1 MNDLPVQPPVA
12 PAPKPVLTEKEKAK
26 RRFAE
31 AAISAVIFHVALAI
45 LAGAI
50 TIAVIV
56 ARPKVTF
63 DAKQPPSIPA
73 RKLEHSIRVKQM
85 KEQVRKPQI
94 LQRLVSQAPSAVALP
109 ELPKMDTPD
118 MKKMRDTPTL
128 NRSANMLG
136 DLGRAGGGLGR
147 GDTGG
152 GGFSDTKFFGE
163 NVRTRA
169 IVVLVDVTSSM
180 YNKGVVEDVKR
191 EAQVMLEGLGPGTK
205 FNLIG
210 FVDGAEAVASQI
222 MFATQENKATAI
234 DWLGKI
240 KMNTQGNKKGW
251 SGSTPHDAIVMAVEM
266 GADTIF
272 LLTDD
277 VPTISEMVNKER
289 VPVESHADDL
299 VDYVKNI
306 ETTTGRSVKI
316 HPIVYKA
323 SSAAGERSKEYWRRI
338 ARLTGGKM
346 QVIE

>member
-1 MNDLPVQPPVA
+1 MAETEHV
-12 PAPKPVLTEKEKAK
+12 PAPVKATPKERAK
-26 RRFAE
+26 KQLAE
-31 AAISAVIFHVALAI
+31 AAISAILFHVGLAV

-56 ARPKVTF
+56 SRPAVTF
-63 DAKQPPSIPA
+63 EAKKPPSIPA

-85 KEQVRKPQI
+85 QQQVRKPQI

-118 MKKMRDTPTL
+118 MKKMRDTPNL
-128 NRSANMLG
+128 NRSKSILG

-169 IVVLVDVTSSM
+169 ICVLVDITSSM
-180 YNKGVVEDVKR
+180 YKKGVVEDVKR
-191 EAQVMLEGLGPGTK
+191 EAQVMMEGLSPGTK
-205 FNLIG
+205 FNLIA
-210 FVDGAEAVASQI
+210 FVDGAEAISPQI
-222 MFATQENKATAI
+222 MFATVENKETAI
-234 DWLGKI
+234 TWLGEL
-240 KMNTQGNKKGW
+240 KMNTQGNRKGW
-251 SGSTPHDAIVMAVEM
+251 SGSTPYDAIKMAVEM

-277 VPTISEMVNKER
+277 VPQISEIKGKEKIL
-289 VPVESHADDL
+289 VESHPDDL
-299 VDYVKNI
+299 VSYVKNI

-323 SSAAGERSKEYWRRI
+323 SSSAGERSGEYWRRI

-346 QVIE
+346 QVIN

>member
-1 MNDLPVQPPVA
+1 MQHPH
-12 PAPKPVLTEKEKAK
+12 PAEEVDKEKAK
-26 RRFAE
+26 AKKQLAE
-31 AAISAVIFHVALAI
+31 AAISAIIFHVGLAV
-45 LAGAI
+45 LAGVI

-56 ARPKVTF
+56 TRPEVTF
-63 DAKQPPSIPA
+63 EAKKPPSISA

-85 KEQVRKPQI
+85 QQQVRKPQI

-118 MKKMRDTPTL
+118 IKKMRDTPQL
-128 NRSANMLG
+128 NRSQSMLG

-169 IVVLVDVTSSM
+169 ICVLVDVTSSM

-191 EAQVMLEGLGPGTK
+191 EAQVMMENLSPGTK
-205 FNLIG
+205 FNLIA
-210 FVDGAEAVASQI
+210 FVDGAEAVAPQI
-222 MFATQENKATAI
+222 MFATLENKKAAI

-240 KMNTQGNKKGW
+240 KMNTQGNRKGW
-251 SGSTPHDAIVMAVEM
+251 SGSTPADAIKMAVEM

-277 VPTISEMVNKER
+277 VPQISEVKGKER
-289 VPVESHADDL
+289 IRDVNHADDL
-299 VDYVKNI
+299 VSYVKNI
-306 ETTTGRSVKI
+306 ETTSGRTVKI

-323 SSAAGERSKEYWRRI
+323 SSAAGDRSSEYWRRI

-346 QVIE
+346 QVIN

>member
-1 MNDLPVQPPVA
+1 MSFSWKD
-12 PAPKPVLTEKEKAK
+12 
-26 RRFAE
+26 
-31 AAISAVIFHVALAI
+31 
-45 LAGAI
+45 
-50 TIAVIV
+50 IAVIWSVKKGENNDKAAPIRAVVFSIV
-56 ARPKVTF
+56 AHIALILGAGYLTVLVISGREKVMF
-63 DAKQPPSIPA
+63 EAKKPPSIPA

-118 MKKMRDTPTL
+118 IKKMRDTPTL

-169 IVVLVDVTSSM
+169 IIVLVDVTSSM

-191 EAQVMLEGLGPGTK
+191 EAQVMMEGLSPGTK

-210 FVDGAEAVASQI
+210 FVDGAEAVSPQI
-222 MFATQENKATAI
+222 MFATQENKETAI
-234 DWLGKI
+234 AWLGKI
-240 KMNTQGNKKGW
+240 KMNTQGNKRGW
-251 SGSTPHDAIVMAVEM
+251 SGSTPADAIKMAVEM
-266 GADTIF
+266 GADTVF

-277 VPTISEMVNKER
+277 VPNISEMVNKER

-299 VDYVKNI
+299 VSYVKNI
-306 ETTTGRSVKI
+306 ETTTGRTVKI

-323 SSAAGERSKEYWRRI
+323 SSSAGERSKEYWRRI